1 MEAAMDA
8 HTTVEIPNLFVANPH
23 FSDAVNR
30 NIIGSEIEGGVYLRD
45 LAPGSVLSLQTVNR
59 VYKVVVLD
67 DETALISGHPEFC
80 PEPAQVRILGSTWGG
95 SMLKTKFL
103 GFGMHL
109 EFEHPVHRTVLTS
122 RIVDIRAQAA

>member
-1 MEAAMDA
+1 MDVQ
-8 HTTVEIPNLFVANPH
+8 TTVETPDLFVANPH
-23 FSDAVNR
+23 FSDSVNR

-59 VYKVVVLD
+59 VYKVVVLG

>member
-1 MEAAMDA
+1 MDVQ
-8 HTTVEIPNLFVANPH
+8 TTVETPDLFVANPH
-23 FSDAVNR
+23 FSDSVNR

-80 PEPAQVRILGSTWGG
+80 PEPAHVRILGSTWGG